1 MRAPFAEM
9 RAPFAEMRAPFAEM
23 PMRRA
28 GNTRRRNWQHQTPEP
43 ATRHRSRQPG
53 HADADNPTPEPAT
66 RGNPTPRAGNP
77 TRRS

>member
-1 MRAPFAEM
+1 RRDADAQSWQHQTPELATPN
-9 RAPFAEMRAPFAEM
+9 A
-23 PMRRA
+23 RA
-28 GNTRRRNWQHQTPEP
+28 GNPTPEP